1 MLDKIIQLKP
11 IKEDTANYDVIEKK
25 IKELFKK
32 ELYHPILSILNLKE
46 KSLNNSR
53 PTALE
58 NAIRFDKVHFSNG
71 TFSGKFNAS
80 ISKELR
86 ALGAAWDKKTS
97 SYKINL
103 SKLPPNIRNVIS
115 TSKARFDEKI
125 GIIDKKLSKILGE
138 DIASKLHIAPQF
150 ESNLWKVEK
159 EFHKSVE
166 NITVAPQLSEEQN
179 KKVSD
184 EWQNNMRL
192 YIKKFSEEQ
201 ITDLRQKVR
210 DNVFQGSRR
219 EGMIKDI
226 QDSYNV
232 TQKKAKF
239 LARQETNLLMAK
251 YKETKYVAAGL
262 PEYRWGCVKMPHQS
276 TPQAIYKP
284 GEVRYSHGI
293 LEGKTFSWNDP
304 PITTAPGQTQR
315 RNNPGQD
322 YNCRCFAIPIVRFN
336 K

>member
-1 MLDKIIQLKP
+1 MNEKIVQLKP
-11 IKEDTANYDVIEKK
+11 IKESTSNYDVIEKK

-32 ELYHPILSILNLKE
+32 ELYYPLLYILNLKE
-46 KSLNNSR
+46 KTLTNSK

-58 NAIRFDKVHFSNG
+58 DAIRFDKVHFSNG
-71 TFSGKFNAS
+71 TFTGKFNAN

-86 ALGAAWDKKTS
+86 SYGAEWDRKTS

-103 SKLPPNIRNVIS
+103 TKLPPIIRNVIS

-125 GIIDKKLSKILGE
+125 RMIDKKLSNILGE

-150 ESNLWKVEK
+150 ESTLWKVEK
-159 EFHKSVE
+159 EFHKSIE
-166 NITVAPQLSEEQN
+166 NITVEPQLSEEQN
-179 KKVSD
+179 KKVAD

-192 YIKKFSEEQ
+192 YVKKFTDEQ
-201 ITDLRQKVR
+201 VLDLRQKVR

-219 EGMIKDI
+219 ESMIKDI
-226 QDSYNV
+226 KDSYGV
-232 TQKKAKF
+232 TDKKAKF

-251 YKETKYVAAGL
+251 YKETKYVSAGV
-262 PEYRWGCVKMPHQS
+262 PEYRWACVKMPHQS
-276 TPQAIYKP
+276 SPKAIYKP
-284 GEVRYSHGI
+284 GDVRYSHGI
-293 LEGKTFSWNDP
+293 LEGIIFSWNDP
-304 PITTAPGQTQR
+304 PVTTAPGQTQR

-322 YNCRCFAIPIVRFN
+322 YNCRCYAIPIVRF